1 MPADRKLVRDLFCAV
16 AELPAVERAAYLT
29 GQSLDTDVRAAVER
43 LLSAHDHPSEIL
55 CQPEPGVPTGP
66 YIPIVQRI
74 GTRIGPYVLMEQIGE
89 GGFGLVFVAEQR
101 EPVRRKVALKI
112 IKPGM
117 DSAWV
122 LARFERERQALAL
135 MDHPHIAKVLEAGAT
150 ECGQPYFVMELVR
163 GIPITEY
170 CDKQQLTPRERLE
183 LFVSV
188 CQAIQHAHQKGI
200 IHRDIKPSN
209 VLVTSHDGKPV
220 AKVIDF
226 GVAKPIHQPL
236 GPHAFSTQCAQMIG
250 TPLYMSPEQADMSGL
265 DIDTRSD
272 IYSLGVLLYE
282 LLTGT
287 TPLEEKRFARVAYEE
302 IRRLIR
308 EEEPPKPSLR
318 LSSSGS
324 LPSIAARRHTEPA
337 KLSKLVRG
345 DLDWI
350 TMKALEKDRTRR
362 YETANGLARDI
373 QRYLSDE
380 AVEACPPSAT
390 YRLRKL
396 AKKHRT
402 ALSTATALAL
412 LLLAGITVS
421 AWQAVR
427 ATRAE
432 TDAQAERQKAE
443 AARVEA
449 QTKEA
454 EANAVV
460 RFFEDKVFSAGR
472 PKGEAGGLGHDVA
485 LKDAIL
491 ASLPALGTSLSPQ
504 PLVEARLRYTLG
516 VTFWYLGEYARAADQ
531 LEQSRALYMRY
542 RGPEDPD
549 TLRST
554 HSLANTYA
562 DLNRQAEALQ
572 LREETLATRRR
583 VLPADHPD
591 TLWSMNSLAVSYRA
605 LGRYDEAMN
614 LAEEGAAAL
623 KRVLPPDD
631 PELPKAMMNLAHI
644 YEDLKRHSEAIKLVE
659 ETLAIRKRVLPP
671 DHPDTLKSMNNLAI
685 IYAVVN
691 RQGEALKLR
700 EETLAAQKRV
710 LPPDHR
716 DTLRSMIYLAISY
729 VAMNRHQEA
738 LPLIDEF
745 FPKANRLGLDPQLIS
760 SALALRTQC
769 CQKLGD
775 IGGCRSTAEM
785 QEKLNRTDTQKL
797 YNAACIRAVTASLQA
812 KAKAPDAARL
822 ALEEADRAMAW
833 LTKAVAAGWKDAAHM
848 RKDPDLD
855 SLRNRED
862 FKKLLADLDKKPEK
876 K

>member
-1 MPADRKLVRDLFCAV
+1 M
-16 AELPAVERAAYLT
+16 ERAAYLT
-29 GQSLDTDVRAAVER
+29 SQSLDTDVRAAVER

-66 YIPIVQRI
+66 YIPIVERI

-117 DSAWV
+117 DSASV
-122 LARFERERQALAL
+122 FARFERERQALAL
-135 MDHPHIAKVLEAGAT
+135 MDHPHIAKVFDAGAT

-226 GVAKPIHQPL
+226 GVAKPIHQQVS
-236 GPHAFSTQCAQMIG
+236 PHAFSTQCAQIIG
-250 TPLYMSPEQADMSGL
+250 TPLYMSPEQVDMSGL

-287 TPLEEKRFARVAYEE
+287 TPLEEKRFAEVAYEE

-318 LSSSGS
+318 LSSSDS

-380 AVEACPPSAT
+380 AVEACPPSAV

-421 AWQAVR
+421 AWQAER
-427 ATRAE
+427 AKRAE

-485 LKDAIL
+485 LKDAIR
-491 ASLPALGTSLSPQ
+491 ASLPALGTSLTAQ

-516 VTFWYLGEYARAADQ
+516 VTFWYLGDHADSADQ
-531 LEQSRALYMRY
+531 LEQSRALFTRY
-542 RGPEDPD
+542 RGPDDPD
-549 TLRST
+549 TLRSM
-554 HSLANTYA
+554 HHLANSYA
-562 DLNRQAEALQ
+562 DLNRHAEAFQ
-572 LREETLATRRR
+572 LREETLAARKRI
-583 VLPADHPD
+583 LPPDHPD
-591 TLWSMNSLAVSYRA
+591 TLRAMMNLTISYRA
-605 LGRYDEAMN
+605 LKRYDAALK
-614 LAEEGAAAL
+614 LAEETLAAL
-623 KRVLPPDD
+623 KRVLPPDHPD
-631 PELPKAMMNLAHI
+631 TLRSMHNLAI
-644 YEDLKRHSEAIKLVE
+644 SYAELNRHAEAVKIFE
-659 ETLAIRKRVLPP
+659 ETLAVRKSILPP
-671 DHPDTLKSMNNLAI
+671 DHPDTLKSMNNLAKC
-685 IYAVVN
+685 YEALN
-691 RQGEALKLR
+691 RQAEALKLR
-700 EETLAAQKRV
+700 EETLAAKKRV
-710 LPPDHR
+710 LPPDHPE
-716 DTLRSMIYLAISY
+716 TLTSMFDLAKSY
-729 VAMNRHQEA
+729 MAGNRHAEA
-738 LPLIDEF
+738 LPLFDEF
-745 FPKANRLGLDPQLIS
+745 SAKANRPGDNQRLIS
-760 SALALRTQC
+760 TALAHRAQC

-775 IGGCRSTAEM
+775 VVGCRSSAEM
-785 QEKLNRTDTQKL
+785 LEKLNRTDAPNL
-797 YNAACIRAVTASLQA
+797 YNAACVRALTASLQA
-812 KAKAPDAARL
+812 RAKVPDAPRL

-833 LTKAVAAGWKDAAHM
+833 LTKAVAAGWEDAAHM

-855 SLRNRED
+855 SLRNRDD
-862 FKKLLADLDKKPEK
+862 FKKLLAELDKTPEK